1 MSFKIFEKKIYF
13 NANKINKIIPK
24 KKNLYFTKNYLKR
37 NKKKNDILISN
48 KDFDLDYCFIHF
60 MIGLSSIKKNIR
72 LLDFGSGVGNT
83 LIKFLKKGNISKN
96 IHYSLY
102 DQNKEL
108 TKIAK
113 NMIKKKF
120 IKFSKI
126 NFYNDF
132 KKIKY
137 HDAIHFGSMLE
148 YVDDYEQL
156 INNIFSQMKKKP
168 NFIFVSDF
176 FGTTQKNFYLIGN
189 YYGNKYSVKFHNIK
203 KFINYLKKKG
213 YKLIYKNPHLP
224 NIKGNFGFFDMSN
237 IKKEYRITHTWNLFF
252 QHEKK

>member
-13 NANKINKIIPK
+13 NANEINKIIPK
-24 KKNLYFTKNYLKR
+24 KKNLYFTKNYIKR

-60 MIGLSSIKKNIR
+60 IIGLGSIKKNIR

-156 INNIFSQMKKKP
+156 IN
-168 NFIFVSDF
+168 
-176 FGTTQKNFYLIGN
+176 
-189 YYGNKYSVKFHNIK
+189 
-203 KFINYLKKKG
+203 
-213 YKLIYKNPHLP
+213 
-224 NIKGNFGFFDMSN
+224 
-237 IKKEYRITHTWNLFF
+237 
-252 QHEKK
+252 